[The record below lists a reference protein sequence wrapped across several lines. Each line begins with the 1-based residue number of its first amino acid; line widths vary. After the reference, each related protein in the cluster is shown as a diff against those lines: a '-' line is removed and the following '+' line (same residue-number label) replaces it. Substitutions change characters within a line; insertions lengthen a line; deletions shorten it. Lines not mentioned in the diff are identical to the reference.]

1 MASAENLLH
10 EAQYAFQSISFGDTR
25 ENRKNAARAKS
36 LAMRIIRR
44 FPASSEASGAHAILR
59 RLGEEAYS
67 ERFENSHNHQP
78 QSEAR
83 HAHSLIKRPDV
94 VSSRSQRQHQPQ
106 LEQLDWQQ
114 LIVRLLKLSKGVW
127 VAVMFG
133 GVFLLG
139 ILGPFLFL
147 PLLALILFV
156 GPFRHLV
163 PVKSRRDM
171 NKAIRRINAWLNAGG
186 ANRN

>member
-10 EAQYAFQSISFGDTR
+10 EAQYAFQGISFGDSR
-25 ENRKNAARAKS
+25 ENRKNSARAKS
-36 LAMRIIRR
+36 LAMKIIRKY
-44 FPASSEASGAHAILR
+44 PASSEASGAHAILR

-78 QSEAR
+78 QSEAP
-83 HAHSLIKRPDV
+83 HTHSLIKQPDIA
-94 VSSRSQRQHQPQ
+94 SAQPQRQHQQPM
-106 LEQLDWQQ
+106 EQLDWQR
-114 LIVRLLKLSKGVW
+114 LIVRLLKLPKGVW

-133 GVFLLG
+133 GIFLLG

-147 PLLALILFV
+147 PLLALIIFA
-156 GPFRHLV
+156 GPFRHFI
-163 PVKSRRDM
+163 PVKSRQDM
-171 NKAIRRINAWLNAGG
+171 DKAIRRINAWLNAGV